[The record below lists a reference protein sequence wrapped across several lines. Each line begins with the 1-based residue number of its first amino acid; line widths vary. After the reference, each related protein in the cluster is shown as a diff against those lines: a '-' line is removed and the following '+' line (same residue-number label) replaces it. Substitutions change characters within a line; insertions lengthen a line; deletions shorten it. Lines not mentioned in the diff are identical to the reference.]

1 MTPHRQTLQGEVTAP
16 VLRRS
21 ILYGLPVLG
30 SSHVLRFM
38 MEGIALK
45 PWASAARTEVD
56 NLFVVIHIDLRSAN
70 T

>member
-1 MTPHRQTLQGEVTAP
+1 
-16 VLRRS
+16 
-21 ILYGLPVLG
+21 
-30 SSHVLRFM
+30 M